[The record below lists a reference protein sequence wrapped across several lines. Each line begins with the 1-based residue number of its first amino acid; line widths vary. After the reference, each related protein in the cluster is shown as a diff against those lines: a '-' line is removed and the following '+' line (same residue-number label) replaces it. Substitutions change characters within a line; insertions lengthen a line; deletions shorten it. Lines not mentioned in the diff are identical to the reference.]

1 MPATFL
7 LEWTFAP
14 PDLFEERIEYSA
26 RNASFVI
33 DAGRADARI
42 PDDGAQDP
50 GALHTEL
57 HEDLNAQFLA
67 AQALSHRAYTLT
79 KPKVSRLHDDGRR
92 DAWIFVEGVASMAVV
107 GGTVDFKI
115 QDAAGNVTRDTRKE
129 RIEHRKTVASL
140 AAASIDDPAVD
151 SILRS
156 YAAAVSDPRNE
167 LIHLYEIREAL
178 ATQFG
183 GKDKVKVA
191 LNISETKW
199 STLGRLA
206 DNEPLREGRHR
217 GEQLGALRDAKKEE
231 LETARKIARE
241 MIEAYL
247 AHLGKKAK
255 PPNAP

>member
-1 MPATFL
+1 
-7 LEWTFAP
+7 
-14 PDLFEERIEYSA
+14 
-26 RNASFVI
+26 
-33 DAGRADARI
+33 
-42 PDDGAQDP
+42 
-50 GALHTEL
+50 
-57 HEDLNAQFLA
+57 
-67 AQALSHRAYTLT
+67 
-79 KPKVSRLHDDGRR
+79 
-92 DAWIFVEGVASMAVV
+92 MAVV

-115 QDAAGNVTRDTRKE
+115 QDAAGNVTRDTKKE
-129 RIEHRKTVASL
+129 RIEHRNMVARL
-140 AAASIDDPAVD
+140 AAGNIDDPAVD

-156 YAAAVSDPRNE
+156 YATAVSDLRNE

-183 GKDKVKVA
+183 GKDKAKVA

-217 GEQLGALRDAKKEE
+217 GKQLGALRDAKKEE

-247 AHLGKKAK
+247 AHLGMKAK